1 MASGPF
7 LLVAGDFVQTGGMD
21 RANFE
26 LSMSLATMQYEV
38 QLVGHFADRRLL
50 QLPNVIY
57 HHAIRPGNSHFLGE
71 PFLNR
76 TGRHWAKSAS
86 ARGGRVIVNGGN
98 CRWHDINWV
107 HYVHAAYEPVV
118 SGSAIRRSRWR
129 WSHRSH
135 LRAERRAIK
144 QARIVIVN
152 SERTGRDVVEHLDVP
167 VARVRRAYYGID
179 PSIYRPHSERER
191 SEAKARFGWSPRPVA
206 AFIGGLGDRRKSFDI
221 VFDVWKILASRTGWD
236 VDLAV
241 IGAGA
246 ELADWISRAQ
256 TSGMSGR
263 IRFLGFRKDLP
274 DILEACDAMVAPAR
288 YEAYGMAVQECLC
301 MGIAALASRISGV
314 SEHYPEELNELLIE
328 DPGDRQE
335 LVDRLWNWRQRKDHF
350 DALVLQLSSR
360 MRMHTWEK
368 MTAEVL
374 HIVNSG

>member
-1 MASGPF
+1 
-7 LLVAGDFVQTGGMD
+7 MD

-26 LSMSLATMQYEV
+26 LSLNLANLQYEV

-50 QLPNVIY
+50 QLPNVTY
-57 HHAIRPGNSHFLGE
+57 HHAIRPANSHLLGE
-71 PFLNR
+71 PFLDR
-76 TGRHWAKSAS
+76 TGRRWARTTS

-107 HYVHAAYEPVV
+107 HYVHAAYEPSV

-135 LRAERRAIK
+135 LRAERRAIQ

-152 SERTGRDVVEHLDVP
+152 SERTGRDVVEHLGVP
-167 VARVRRAYYGID
+167 AARVRRAYYGID
-179 PSIYRPHSERER
+179 PSIYRPHSEKER
-191 SEAKARFGWSPRPVA
+191 SAAKARLDWGPWPVA
-206 AFIGGLGDRRKSFDI
+206 VFVGALGDRRKSFDV
-221 VFDVWKILASRTGWD
+221 VFEAWRILASRAGWD

-246 ELADWISRAQ
+246 ELADWISRAE
-256 TSGMSGR
+256 TSGMSER

-274 DILEACDAMVAPAR
+274 DILEASDAMVAPAR

-301 MGIAALASRISGV
+301 MGLPALTSRLSGV
-314 SEHYPEELNELLIE
+314 SEHYPAELNDLLIE

-360 MRMHTWEK
+360 LRTHTWEK
-368 MTAEVL
+368 MTAEIL